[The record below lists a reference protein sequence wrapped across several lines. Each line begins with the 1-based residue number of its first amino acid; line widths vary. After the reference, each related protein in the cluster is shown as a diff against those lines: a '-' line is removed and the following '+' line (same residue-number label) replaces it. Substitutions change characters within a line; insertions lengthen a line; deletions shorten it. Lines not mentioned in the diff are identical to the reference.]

1 MCYHLLDHPC
11 SQISQLSIPA
21 VVDSCLALEFQVPD
35 FLVGIELPEAEG
47 LGKHFE
53 RPVVE
58 MPGAFLE
65 GLGLGI
71 LLADL
76 AHLDTLG

>member
-1 MCYHLLDHPC
+1 
-11 SQISQLSIPA
+11 
-21 VVDSCLALEFQVPD
+21 VPD
-35 FLVGIELPEAEG
+35 FLEGIELPEAEG

-53 RPVVE
+53 RPVVG

-65 GLGLGI
+65 GI

>member
-1 MCYHLLDHPC
+1 M
-11 SQISQLSIPA
+11 
-21 VVDSCLALEFQVPD
+21 PD

>member
-1 MCYHLLDHPC
+1 
-11 SQISQLSIPA
+11 
-21 VVDSCLALEFQVPD
+21 VV
-35 FLVGIELPEAEG
+35 G
-47 LGKHFE
+47 
-53 RPVVE
+53 

-65 GLGLGI
+65 GI

>member
-1 MCYHLLDHPC
+1 
-11 SQISQLSIPA
+11 
-21 VVDSCLALEFQVPD
+21 LEFQVPD
-35 FLVGIELPEAEG
+35 FLEGIELPEAEG

-53 RPVVE
+53 RPVVG